1 MSEFTFEK
9 LKTADKKTADVTIYQ
24 NGMVRFSRQAIE
36 TYGISDTDILWGEN
50 QDKTVLAM
58 QKVSQGR
65 TLRGKR
71 KDTTSCQMQIAK
83 RYAGKYFL
91 KKIGELLVL
100 EQDPKEAEINL
111 WEDIIL
117 TSRCPPKAGGNQ
129 K

>member
-71 KDTTSCQMQIAK
+71 KDTTS
-83 RYAGKYFL
+83 
-91 KKIGELLVL
+91 
-100 EQDPKEAEINL
+100 
-111 WEDIIL
+111 
-117 TSRCPPKAGGNQ
+117 
-129 K
+129 

>member
-9 LKTADKKTADVTIYQ
+9 LKTAEKKTADVTIYQ

-36 TYGISDTDILWGEN
+36 TYGIFDTDILWGEN

-100 EQDPKEAEINL
+100 EQDPKEAE
-111 WEDIIL
+111 
-117 TSRCPPKAGGNQ
+117 
-129 K
+129 

>member
-1 MSEFTFEK
+1 M
-9 LKTADKKTADVTIYQ
+9 
-24 NGMVRFSRQAIE
+24 
-36 TYGISDTDILWGEN
+36 
-50 QDKTVLAM
+50 LAM

-100 EQDPKEAEINL
+100 EQDPKEAE
-111 WEDIIL
+111 
-117 TSRCPPKAGGNQ
+117 
-129 K
+129 